1 MHGDDAA
8 ERARLA
14 AELAALRRRLGP
26 YEPGHFHSPIP
37 DLAEVGR
44 DAEQL
49 FAPGVRELPGVDRNE
64 AQQWRRLAQ
73 LATFAGQEHFPR
85 HATPDVARYYWD
97 NRAFP
102 YGDAFALYA
111 MLRLLQPRRVI
122 EIGSGYS
129 SAVML
134 DTLERHPEL
143 ATQLLFVEPDP
154 TRLHRLLR
162 PEDWR
167 RVEVLQQRV
176 QDVPLARF
184 GELAAGDLL
193 FIDSSHVAKVASD
206 VNHLFFEV
214 VPRLP
219 AGCHLQV
226 HDIPAN
232 FEYPRHWVMDGW
244 AWNEAY
250 LLRAFLQHNREFEI
264 DFHGAY
270 LAERDPARCLAAL
283 PNCAHAPG
291 VSLWLRRR
299 GADGADRAPVG
310 PAAAA
315 HRAPA

>member
-97 NRAFP
+97 NQAFP

-143 ATQLLFVEPDP
+143 ATQLLFV
-154 TRLHRLLR
+154 
-162 PEDWR
+162 
-167 RVEVLQQRV
+167 
-176 QDVPLARF
+176 
-184 GELAAGDLL
+184 
-193 FIDSSHVAKVASD
+193 
-206 VNHLFFEV
+206 
-214 VPRLP
+214 
-219 AGCHLQV
+219 
-226 HDIPAN
+226 
-232 FEYPRHWVMDGW
+232 
-244 AWNEAY
+244 
-250 LLRAFLQHNREFEI
+250 
-264 DFHGAY
+264 
-270 LAERDPARCLAAL
+270 
-283 PNCAHAPG
+283 
-291 VSLWLRRR
+291 
-299 GADGADRAPVG
+299 
-310 PAAAA
+310 
-315 HRAPA
+315 